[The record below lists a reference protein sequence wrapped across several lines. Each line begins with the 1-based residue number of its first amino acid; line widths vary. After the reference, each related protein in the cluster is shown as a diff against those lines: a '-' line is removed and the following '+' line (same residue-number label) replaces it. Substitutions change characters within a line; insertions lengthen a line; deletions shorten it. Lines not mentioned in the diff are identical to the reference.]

1 MNPKIKDF
9 LCFLILAFL
18 GFIVYS
24 NSFKVPFLYD
34 DRALIPYSKWN
45 IIPFYFYFSKNDFG
59 NFLKSIFQTN
69 RPILTLSFFLN
80 YKLGDLNPF
89 SYHIV
94 NLTFHILTAFLIYLT
109 LKNIIEN
116 PLLPVLSAS
125 IFLVH
130 PITVESVT
138 YISSRSSILSAFF
151 YIVPFYLLSKK
162 KLKNSNSIIYYILSI
177 FSYLFSIGCKEI
189 GITLPLMLL
198 IYDYFFLSGENKKE
212 LMKRA
217 KGCYIP
223 MGILTLVMIFLR
235 FNFALSLQ
243 SPDQAVRG
251 LYQHILTEIH
261 IFAFYLIKFFL
272 PINLNVDPDFHLANS
287 LLQFNF
293 LLSAIL
299 LASLILI
306 AWYFRKKSK
315 ILSFAIAWLLI
326 TVSPHFLI
334 RLRDLMADR
343 WLYLSLI
350 SLSFLSGT
358 VFLKTL
364 SFFKEGVFK
373 KTSIKVIYTG
383 LILFITFLSI
393 LTFNRNFV
401 WKSEIALWSDA
412 VKKSP
417 DKERPHGNL
426 GKAYTDKGMIDEAL
440 AEFEKAIEIDPSSGQ
455 AHYNLGNC
463 YYGMGK
469 VDDAITQYG
478 LAIKAKRDYVL
489 AYNNLGIAYFSKG
502 LYEEGVKACK
512 KAIEINPFLYQP
524 YYNLGNY
531 YQKMGKIDDAI
542 TQYKIALEINPGY
555 SVAYN
560 NLGTVYFAK
569 GLYGDAINAY
579 MKAIEISPNFA
590 EAYNNLG
597 NVYGKMNI
605 PEEAIQAYRKAL
617 SIDFN
622 LFESH
627 YMLASSYMQIGAYE
641 NAFKEF
647 GICLRFRIDI
657 RTSEDIRE
665 KMKSLQ
671 EKLKM
676 K

>member
-1 MNPKIKDF
+1 MKPKNRDF
-9 LCFLILAFL
+9 LSFLALTFL
-18 GFIVYS
+18 GFTAYS
-24 NSFKVPFLYD
+24 NSFSVPFLYD
-34 DRALIPYSKWN
+34 DRAFIPYSKWN
-45 IIPFYFYFSKNDFG
+45 IISFYFYFSKNDFG
-59 NFLKSIFQTN
+59 NFLKSIFQSN
-69 RPILTLSFFLN
+69 RPILALSFFLN
-80 YKLGDLNPF
+80 YKLGGLNPF
-89 SYHIV
+89 SYHII
-94 NLTFHILTAFLIYLT
+94 NLTFHILTAFFIYLT
-109 LKNIIEN
+109 LKNIIAN
-116 PLLPVLSAS
+116 TLIPVLSAS
-125 IFLVH
+125 VFLVH
-130 PITVESVT
+130 PIAVESVT

-151 YIVPFYLLSKK
+151 YIVPFYLLSRKNF
-162 KLKNSNSIIYYILSI
+162 KNSRSIIYYILSI
-177 FSYLFSIGCKEI
+177 FSYLFSLGCKEI

-198 IYDYFFLSGENKKE
+198 IYDYFFLSGEDNKE

-217 KGCYIP
+217 KGCYIQ
-223 MGILTLVMIFLR
+223 MGILTLAIIFLK
-235 FNFALSLQ
+235 FNFALTLQ

-251 LYQHILTEIH
+251 LYPHLLTQIY
-261 IFAFYLIKFFL
+261 IFSYYLLKLFL
-272 PINLNVDPDFHLANS
+272 PINLNVDPDFHLINS
-287 LLQFNF
+287 LLQLNF
-293 LLSAIL
+293 IL
-299 LASLILI
+299 PAFILAFLVFM
-306 AWYFRKKSK
+306 AWKFRKKSK
-315 ILSFAIAWLLI
+315 ILSFAIVWLLI
-326 TVSPHFLI
+326 TVSPHFFI

-350 SLSFLSGT
+350 SLSFFSGT

-373 KTSIKVIYTG
+373 KTFIKLIYTG

-393 LTFNRNFV
+393 LTFERNFV
-401 WKSEIALWSDA
+401 WESEIALWSDT

-440 AEFEKAIEIDPSSGQ
+440 AEFKKAIEIDSSSGQ

-478 LAIKAKRDYVL
+478 LSIKANRNYVL

-502 LYEEGVKACK
+502 LYEKGVRACK
-512 KAIEINPFLYQP
+512 KAIKINPFLYQP

-531 YQKMGKIDDAI
+531 YQKMGKTDDAI

-555 SVAYN
+555 ATAYN

-569 GLYGDAINAY
+569 GLYGDAVNSY

-590 EAYNNLG
+590 EAYSNLG
-597 NVYGKMNI
+597 NAYRKMNI
-605 PEEAIQAYRKAL
+605 PGKAVQAYRKAL

-627 YMLASSYMQIGAYE
+627 YMLASSYMQAGAYE
-641 NAFKEF
+641 NAFEEF
-647 GICLRFRIDI
+647 GICLKFKTDI

-665 KMKSLQ
+665 KMKFLQ
-671 EKLKM
+671 KKLEM